1 MLRSC
6 WKLAITGVL
15 SACALAPQAQ
25 TASDTPL
32 GHWTGE
38 SLCMVQPSACHD
50 ESVVYDISSSA
61 QKKGVLVWKADKIVN
76 GEQQNMGTLECTYAS
91 STHVVTCDMPDKGT
105 WKLQV
110 SGDEMKGTLTL
121 TDGTLFR
128 KVDVKRGR

>member
-1 MLRSC
+1 
-6 WKLAITGVL
+6 
-15 SACALAPQAQ
+15 
-25 TASDTPL
+25 
-32 GHWTGE
+32 
-38 SLCMVQPSACHD
+38 MVQPSACHD